1 MARTL
6 SISAM
11 ATLEESLKF
20 NRKKNSQENMHAQKH
35 FEDFLSE
42 SSHMHKV
49 RDRNT
54 EQMRI
59 QNHTISNI

>member
-11 ATLEESLKF
+11 ATLEQSLKF
-20 NRKKNSQENMHAQKH
+20 NRKNSQENMHAQKH
-35 FEDFLSE
+35 FEDVLSE

-49 RDRNT
+49 RNGNT

-59 QNHTISNI
+59 QNHTMSNI